1 MNSFIGIV
9 MLVMLQ
15 GHGVRMAEAPS
26 RLHPGSPFLVTV
38 SGLVSGT
45 SYDVRFGKADIP
57 IKGSGTVRLLLGIDL
72 AHPDGIDRIRLYES
86 GTASPVTSVA
96 IEIRRHVY
104 ASQYLKLPEN
114 FVELTPAELKRAV
127 KEEKELDGIFANDTT
142 NPLWKGDFVLPV
154 HGIITTP
161 FGVRRFLNGEPRA
174 PHTGID
180 IAGKPGTP
188 VAATN
193 DGIVCFEG
201 NLFFGGNSILIN
213 HGQGIYSMYFHLG
226 KYAVKN
232 GTYVKKGQTI
242 AYIGETGRVTGPSL
256 HFGVRIADSKVD
268 PELLFSLTKTMN
280 R

>member
-15 GHGVRMAEAPS
+15 GHGVSMTEAPS
-26 RLHPGSPFLVTV
+26 RLHPGSPFMVTV

-45 SYDVRFGKADIP
+45 SYDVRFDKADVP
-57 IKGSGTVRLLLGIDL
+57 LRGSGTVDFLLGIDL
-72 AHPDGIDRIRLYES
+72 AHPDGNDRIRLYES
-86 GTASPVTSVA
+86 GTALPITSVA
-96 IEIRRHVY
+96 VTIHRHVY
-104 ASQYLKLPEN
+104 PAQYLKLPEN
-114 FVELTPAELKRAV
+114 FVELTPAELKRAI
-127 KEEKELDGIFANDTT
+127 KEEKELDVIFANDKTT
-142 NPLWKGDFVLPV
+142 PLWRGDFILPV

-161 FGVRRFLNGEPRA
+161 FGVRRFFNGEPRES
-174 PHTGID
+174 HTGID
-180 IAGKPGTP
+180 IAGKSGTP

-232 GTYVKKGQTI
+232 GEYVKKGQTI
-242 AYIGETGRVTGPSL
+242 GYIGDTGRVTGPSL

-268 PELLFSLTKTMN
+268 PELLFSLT